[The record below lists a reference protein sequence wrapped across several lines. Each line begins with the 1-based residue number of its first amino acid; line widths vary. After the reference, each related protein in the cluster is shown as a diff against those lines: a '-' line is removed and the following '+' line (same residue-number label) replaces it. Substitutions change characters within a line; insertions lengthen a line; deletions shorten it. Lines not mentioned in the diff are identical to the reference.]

1 MNIASRSLSRSG
13 GVGLLLLGLATMGAK
28 DGCGPIDPDPS
39 DGDQCLAPADC
50 EGLPH
55 VLCLG
60 AWQCLDGACQWQ
72 CSQPGSECTVDADCA
87 GKPAPIRCPGTWF
100 CLQGTCQYQC
110 TEEPPAG
117 CQKDS
122 DCPEG
127 MHCETKEVCPPCVEA
142 AIPCL
147 APCEVQGTCVEDQQ
161 PPPTCV
167 TGGCSGELCVPEGS
181 DIASPCWYLDWF
193 ACLKYSRCGNF
204 GANGSCGWEATPEF
218 EKCLQNL
225 QCSGDQA
232 CPEGYA
238 CLEGRCVK
246 PEEPPAGCYSDEN
259 CPKGTHC
266 SVRDG
271 ECLTDPNC
279 PVCDVCYGRCVPDQ
293 EPLYCDDD
301 NQCPRGMTCVQ
312 KTECPPCVYE
322 NPPCRAPCR
331 VYAVCE
337 WAPEPGQCRTD
348 EDCKPG
354 ERCYWTGLCPP
365 CDCDPAAG
373 PDCLCECPMADHGI
387 CGPACDPSSP
397 EVCGNGLDDD
407 CDGQVDEDCRPPVTC
422 LQDSDC
428 MPYEFCDLGQPVYGP
443 DGTLACCPPNA
454 RCTSDIPPCGSGVCR
469 LQPGYC
475 WTDGDCLPGQRCE
488 GAIVCPPG
496 AYCFVADQPGKC
508 VTDSYIPCTGDSS
521 CPKGYVCDTTQ
532 CLSCCPNASPDMGC
546 IAMCCGQCVPGGGCI
561 DQDGDGYCVETD
573 CNDADPGVFPGAL
586 EVCDGLDNDCNGMVD
601 EACGGCQSD
610 KDCGPN
616 EVCVFPDYAADGSL
630 SCCPPNAFCI
640 PEIPPCPLVGQCV
653 PVVPDPAKCRS
664 DADCGEGL
672 RCIIE
677 LTYPMTCCPPGEICI
692 MIYPP
697 CEGTCRLQVDRCWTD
712 RDCQAGQT
720 CVGARICPPGALCL
734 LPDAPGKCED
744 PVLPVRCD
752 PSGSCPDGMACTTA
766 TVCPPCVNQTPPC
779 EMPCQEVPVCK
790 RVCQTDADCR
800 DSEFCNAVRCG
811 GTRCPGPWFCEPR

>member
-1 MNIASRSLSRSG
+1 
-13 GVGLLLLGLATMGAK
+13 
-28 DGCGPIDPDPS
+28 
-39 DGDQCLAPADC
+39 
-50 EGLPH
+50 
-55 VLCLG
+55 
-60 AWQCLDGACQWQ
+60 
-72 CSQPGSECTVDADCA
+72 
-87 GKPAPIRCPGTWF
+87 
-100 CLQGTCQYQC
+100 
-110 TEEPPAG
+110 
-117 CQKDS
+117 
-122 DCPEG
+122 
-127 MHCETKEVCPPCVEA
+127 
-142 AIPCL
+142 
-147 APCEVQGTCVEDQQ
+147 
-161 PPPTCV
+161 
-167 TGGCSGELCVPEGS
+167 
-181 DIASPCWYLDWF
+181 
-193 ACLKYSRCGNF
+193 
-204 GANGSCGWEATPEF
+204 
-218 EKCLQNL
+218 
-225 QCSGDQA
+225 
-232 CPEGYA
+232 
-238 CLEGRCVK
+238 
-246 PEEPPAGCYSDEN
+246 
-259 CPKGTHC
+259 
-266 SVRDG
+266 
-271 ECLTDPNC
+271 
-279 PVCDVCYGRCVPDQ
+279 
-293 EPLYCDDD
+293 
-301 NQCPRGMTCVQ
+301 
-312 KTECPPCVYE
+312 
-322 NPPCRAPCR
+322 
-331 VYAVCE
+331 
-337 WAPEPGQCRTD
+337 
-348 EDCKPG
+348 
-354 ERCYWTGLCPP
+354 
-365 CDCDPAAG
+365 
-373 PDCLCECPMADHGI
+373 
-387 CGPACDPSSP
+387 
-397 EVCGNGLDDD
+397 
-407 CDGQVDEDCRPPVTC
+407 
-422 LQDSDC
+422 
-428 MPYEFCDLGQPVYGP
+428 
-443 DGTLACCPPNA
+443 
-454 RCTSDIPPCGSGVCR
+454 
-469 LQPGYC
+469 
-475 WTDGDCLPGQRCE
+475 
-488 GAIVCPPG
+488 
-496 AYCFVADQPGKC
+496 
-508 VTDSYIPCTGDSS
+508 
-521 CPKGYVCDTTQ
+521 
-532 CLSCCPNASPDMGC
+532 MGC